1 MNNILNLLVRR
12 LVRAAMSNRR
22 AGALVAVLVLALSA
36 FGIISSVEPA
46 ATARPSPASAAAY
59 MLTGKVVHVADG
71 DTFTLLANG
80 SRQRI
85 RMASMDAPETAKDR
99 QRPGQP
105 MAQVSRR
112 ALARLVAGTTLR
124 LPCFDHDHYG
134 RNVCDVPLPGEIG
147 RAHV

>member
-36 FGIISSVEPA
+36 FGILSSVEPA

-80 SRQRI
+80 RRQRI
-85 RMASMDAPETAKDR
+85 RMASIDVPETAQD
-99 QRPGQP
+99 
-105 MAQVSRR
+105 SER
-112 ALARLVAGTTLR
+112 ARKRVWWGKK
-124 LPCFDHDHYG
+124 
-134 RNVCDVPLPGEIG
+134 GE
-147 RAHV
+147 